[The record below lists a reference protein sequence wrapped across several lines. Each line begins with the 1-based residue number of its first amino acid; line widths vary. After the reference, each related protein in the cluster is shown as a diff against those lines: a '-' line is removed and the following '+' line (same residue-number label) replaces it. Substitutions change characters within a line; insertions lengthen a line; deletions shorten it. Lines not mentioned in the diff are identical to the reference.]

1 MKLAAL
7 LFDDKQ
13 LHWQQ
18 KMPIIKY
25 PVHVLVEIPDK
36 IVLSKER
43 LSPSAKLAAILG
55 DVEMPV
61 FINETEEYQ
70 NYLESKYL

>member
-7 LFDDKQ
+7 LFDNKQ

-18 KMPIIKY
+18 KTPILNY

-36 IVLSKER
+36 IVSSKKI
-43 LSPSAKLAAILG
+43 LSPSARLAAILG
-55 DVEMPV
+55 DIKMPV

-70 NYLESKYL
+70 TYLESKYL